1 MFNLLALSDIDNFTL
16 ICIPLLP
23 LILQVSTH
31 LHTPKLTISSQ
42 WLSQDISLFLHEIS
56 MSFYVS

>member
-1 MFNLLALSDIDNFTL
+1 MFNLLALSDIANFTL
-16 ICIPLLP
+16 ICIPLLL

-31 LHTPKLTISSQ
+31 FHTPKLTIPSQ